1 MGSYVQ
7 FAHSPDILCL
17 SSLLAVAAPLSSY
30 ATASAHTVRCQQADE
45 QELDGGG
52 GTCTTFYC
60 HHHHVPP
67 STPIYSLPPSHTC
80 GCDGGYNPPPDMG

>member
-30 ATASAHTVRCQQADE
+30 ATASAHTVRRQQADE
-45 QELDGGG
+45 QELDDWMVVVLRAQPF
-52 GTCTTFYC
+52 TAITIMC
-60 HHHHVPP
+60 
-67 STPIYSLPPSHTC
+67 LPPL
-80 GCDGGYNPPPDMG
+80 